1 MVVAGPS
8 AAGSRPSEQ
17 PVPARDSAGPLR
29 GGWFQAGRQVAG
41 RLVPARWWCEVE
53 VTLTELDVNLEER
66 EREREEEEEGE
77 EDREREK
84 GSGEMRREAE

>member
-1 MVVAGPS
+1 MKIYKILILYLPMVVAGPV

-66 EREREEEEEGE
+66 EREIVCV
-77 EDREREK
+77 
-84 GSGEMRREAE
+84 